1 MVKWEKGGVEKRRIC
16 GNSVNMKTTTEAM
29 NTSLQFCPN
38 SACSAS
44 GLRNQGNITIHDRQ
58 RERYRCRSCRRT
70 FTARTGTMLEGLRKP
85 TELIFI
91 VVGLLSYG
99 CPLQAIVHV
108 FGLDERTVA
117 RWRDRAGQ
125 QCQRVQHAV
134 VQQGQ
139 LTLTHVQA
147 DEIRIK
153 GKKGILWMGLAME
166 VSSRL
171 WLAGVVQHSRDH
183 VLADR
188 LLQGVRRCARGV
200 SQLLICV
207 DGWASYPNAILRA
220 FVQQVKEGIQAS
232 QGQMQVWPHL
242 IIGQVIKTQKKH
254 RLVSVKHTL
263 LRGDEQGL
271 EQCLEQSKGGTQ
283 INTAYI
289 ERFNGTIRERLASL
303 TRKCRHANRH
313 LEPFQWGMYVIGCTY
328 NLCWPHHRL
337 GQTPAVVAGLTDH
350 AWSIKEVLTYKVTP
364 QLLAGLKAIQSQ
376 AAAQSPDEGN
386 MPKEKK
392 ERASKYYLLLLK
404 LKREKERM
412 QSNGV

>member
-1 MVKWEKGGVEKRRIC
+1 MVKREKGGLEKRRIC
-16 GNSVNMKTTTEAM
+16 GHSVNMKTTTEAM

-58 RERYRCRSCRRT
+58 RERYLCRSCRRT
-70 FTARTGTMLEGLRKP
+70 FTARTGTMREGLRKP
-85 TELIFI
+85 AELIFI

-117 RWRDRAGQ
+117 QWRDRAGQ

-153 GKKGILWMGLAME
+153 GKKGILWMGLAVE

-183 VLADR
+183 LLADH
-188 LLQGVRRCARGV
+188 LLQDVRRCASRV

-207 DGWASYPNAILRA
+207 DGWASYPNAIVRT
-220 FVQQVKEGIQAS
+220 FVEHVKEGIQAS
-232 QGQMQVWPHL
+232 LGSMQVWPQL
-242 IIGQVIKTQKKH
+242 IIGQ
-254 RLVSVKHTL
+254 
-263 LRGDEQGL
+263 
-271 EQCLEQSKGGTQ
+271 
-283 INTAYI
+283 
-289 ERFNGTIRERLASL
+289 
-303 TRKCRHANRH
+303 
-313 LEPFQWGMYVIGCTY
+313 
-328 NLCWPHHRL
+328 
-337 GQTPAVVAGLTDH
+337 
-350 AWSIKEVLTYKVTP
+350 
-364 QLLAGLKAIQSQ
+364 
-376 AAAQSPDEGN
+376 
-386 MPKEKK
+386 
-392 ERASKYYLLLLK
+392 
-404 LKREKERM
+404 
-412 QSNGV
+412 

>member
-1 MVKWEKGGVEKRRIC
+1 MQT
-16 GNSVNMKTTTEAM
+16 KTEPMDA
-29 NTSLQFCPN
+29 SLQFCPN
-38 SACSAS
+38 PTCSAS
-44 GLRNQGNITIHDRQ
+44 GLTNQGNITIHDRK
-58 RERYRCRSCRRT
+58 RERYRCKICRRT

-85 TELIFI
+85 AELVIV

-117 RWRDRAGQ
+117 HWRDRAGQ
-125 QCQRVQHAV
+125 QCQRVQQAI

-171 WLAGVVQHSRDH
+171 WLAGIVQHSRDH

-188 LLQGVRRCARGV
+188 LLHMVRRCAFGA

-220 FVQQVKEGIQAS
+220 FIQQVKEGIQA
-232 QGQMQVWPHL
+232 GQPQVHVWPQL
-242 IIGQVIKTQKKH
+242 LIGQVIKTQKKY

-271 EQCLEQSKGGTQ
+271 KACLKQSQGGTQ

-289 ERFNGTIRERLASL
+289 ERFNGTMRERLAAL
-303 TRKCRHANRH
+303 TRKCRHASQR
-313 LEPFQWGMYVIGCTY
+313 LWAFQWGM
-328 NLCWPHHRL
+328 
-337 GQTPAVVAGLTDH
+337 
-350 AWSIKEVLTYKVTP
+350 
-364 QLLAGLKAIQSQ
+364 
-376 AAAQSPDEGN
+376 
-386 MPKEKK
+386 
-392 ERASKYYLLLLK
+392 
-404 LKREKERM
+404 
-412 QSNGV
+412 